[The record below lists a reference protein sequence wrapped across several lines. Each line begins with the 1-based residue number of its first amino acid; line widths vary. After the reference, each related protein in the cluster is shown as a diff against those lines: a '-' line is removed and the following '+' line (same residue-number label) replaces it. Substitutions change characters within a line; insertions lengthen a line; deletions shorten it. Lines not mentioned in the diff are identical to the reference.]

1 MIIFSGEF
9 YQQGDESGAGDAS
22 GMAVEEEEA
31 TNAES
36 GPSEE
41 VSINVLHTYVRIVA
55 CWLFADDNF
64 FGGILPT
71 GRRIWCR

>member
-1 MIIFSGEF
+1 M
-9 YQQGDESGAGDAS
+9 
-22 GMAVEEEEA
+22 EEEEA